1 MKGKCY
7 SQESRKGASNET
19 YRVKQVK
26 GRSTRIMGQG
36 FPLMAHNTG
45 RVPTL
50 SEMGKS
56 GVSGLDWESS
66 QA

>member
-1 MKGKCY
+1 M
-7 SQESRKGASNET
+7 Q
-19 YRVKQVK
+19 
-26 GRSTRIMGQG
+26 IMGQG
-36 FPLMAHNTG
+36 FPLMAHNTD

-50 SEMGKS
+50 SEMEES